1 MDLKALNP
9 NGNAFLVSFT
19 KAKKT
24 YKKFKKGWCLMGR
37 KTKEELK
44 EIRRTLHQYPE
55 LGFEETN
62 TSRYIKEFLIK
73 EGIEFKEF
81 AKTGVCGI
89 INGTKEG
96 NKKVIALRADIDG
109 LPMQDKKSCQYASK
123 VKGKMHACGH
133 DGHTTIL
140 LGAAKLLN
148 KNKDKFNGTVKLIF
162 EPAEETTGGAKVMI
176 SEGVLKDPAVDVMC
190 GLHVEEVL
198 DAGMI
203 MVKRGT
209 VNAASNPFT
218 ITIKGSG
225 GHGAYPD
232 TAVDPIVIASHVVTS
247 LQSIVSREI
256 KPVNPAVVTIGS
268 IHGGTAQN
276 IIPSEVKLG
285 GIIRTMTNEDRE
297 FAKRRLKEIV
307 NGICTT
313 FRGSAE
319 IEIEE
324 SYPCLYN
331 DDNMVEILEASA
343 KNIIGSENVKVQKN
357 PKLGV
362 ESFAYF
368 ANEVPSVFYFLGIR
382 NEEKGIIHSAHNSL
396 FDIDED
402 ALPIGVAIQCEVA
415 INYLTT

>member
-1 MDLKALNP
+1 MKN
-9 NGNAFLVSFT
+9 
-19 KAKKT
+19 
-24 YKKFKKGWCLMGR
+24 FKLEADNIKD
-37 KTKEELK
+37 ELK
-44 EIRRTLHQYPE
+44 QIRRTLHQYPE

-62 TSRYIKEFLIK
+62 TSKYIKEFLTK
-73 EGIEFKEF
+73 EGIEYIEF

-96 NKKVIALRADIDG
+96 NNKVIALRADIDG
-109 LPMQDKKSCQYASK
+109 LPIQDKKTCEYSSK

-140 LGAAKLLN
+140 LGTAKILN
-148 KNKDKFNGTVKLIF
+148 KHKDEFSGTVKLIF

-176 SEGVLKDPAVDVMC
+176 KEGVLENPKVDVMC
-190 GLHVEEVL
+190 GLHVEETI
-198 DAGMI
+198 DCGSI
-203 MVKRGT
+203 MVRKGT
-209 VNAASNPFT
+209 VNAASNPFN
-218 ITIKGSG
+218 ITIKGAG

-232 TAVDPIVIASHVVTS
+232 TAIDPIVIAGHVITS

-256 KPVNPAVVTIGS
+256 KPVNPSVVTIGS

-276 IIPSEVKLG
+276 IIPSEVKMS

-297 FAKRRLKEIV
+297 FAKQRLKEIV

-331 DDNMVEILEASA
+331 DDDMVDLLEKSAIEILGA
-343 KNIIGSENVKVQKN
+343 ENVKLQKN

-382 NEEKGIIHSAHNSL
+382 NEKKGIIHSAHNNL

-402 ALPIGVAIQCEVA
+402 ALPIGVAIQCEIA
-415 INYLTT
+415 LNYLTR

>member
-1 MDLKALNP
+1 MKNFNIEAHHIKD
-9 NGNAFLVSFT
+9 
-19 KAKKT
+19 
-24 YKKFKKGWCLMGR
+24 
-37 KTKEELK
+37 ELI

-62 TSRYIKEFLIK
+62 TSKFIKDFLRK
-73 EGIEFKEF
+73 EGIQFKEF
-81 AKTGVCGI
+81 AGTGVCGI
-89 INGTKEG
+89 IEGTKQGE
-96 NKKVIALRADIDG
+96 NKKVIGLRADIDG
-109 LPMQDKKSCQYASK
+109 LPMQDKKSCSYASK
-123 VKGKMHACGH
+123 VSGKMHACGH

-140 LGAAKLLN
+140 LGVAKLLN
-148 KNKDKFNGTVKLIF
+148 KNKDKFNGTIKLIF

-176 SEGVLKDPAVDVMC
+176 EEGVLTNPTVDVMC
-190 GLHVEEVL
+190 GLHVEETL

-203 MVKRGT
+203 MVRRGT
-209 VNAASNPFT
+209 VNAASNPFN

-232 TAVDPIVIASHVVTS
+232 TAVDPIVMASHVVTS

-256 KPVNPAVVTIGS
+256 KPVNPAVITIGS

-276 IIPSEVKLG
+276 IIPNEVKLG

-297 FAKRRLKEIV
+297 FAKLRLNEIV
-307 NGICTT
+307 NGVCTT

-331 DDNMVEILEASA
+331 DDDMVKILEDSA
-343 KNIIGSENVKVQKN
+343 KNIIGAENVKVQKN

-368 ANEVPSVFYFLGIR
+368 ANKVPSVFYFLGIR
-382 NEEKGIIHSAHNSL
+382 NEEKGIIHPAHNSL

-415 INYLTT
+415 MNYLTT

>member
-1 MDLKALNP
+1 MKNFNIEANNIKD
-9 NGNAFLVSFT
+9 
-19 KAKKT
+19 
-24 YKKFKKGWCLMGR
+24 
-37 KTKEELK
+37 ELI
-44 EIRRTLHQYPE
+44 EIRRNLHQYPE

-62 TSRYIKEFLIK
+62 TSKFIKDFLTR

-81 AKTGVCGI
+81 AGTGVCGVI
-89 INGTKEG
+89 KGTKEG
-96 NKKVIALRADIDG
+96 ENNKVIGLRADIDG
-109 LPMQDKKSCQYASK
+109 LPMQDKKGCSYASK
-123 VKGKMHACGH
+123 VTGKMHACGH

-140 LGAAKLLN
+140 LGVAKLLN
-148 KNKDKFNGTVKLIF
+148 KNKDKFNGIVKLIF
-162 EPAEETTGGAKVMI
+162 EPAEETTGGARVMI
-176 SEGVLKDPAVDVMC
+176 EEGVLTNPTVDVMC
-190 GLHVEEVL
+190 GLHVEETL

-203 MVKRGT
+203 MVRRGT
-209 VNAASNPFT
+209 VNAASNPFN

-232 TAVDPIVIASHVVTS
+232 TAIDPIVMASHVVTS

-256 KPVNPAVVTIGS
+256 KPVNPTVVTIGS

-276 IIPSEVKLG
+276 IIPNEVKLG

-297 FAKRRLKEIV
+297 FAKVRLKEIV

-331 DDNMVEILEASA
+331 DDNMVKILEDSA
-343 KNIIGSENVKVQKN
+343 KNIIGAENVKVQKN

-382 NEEKGIIHSAHNSL
+382 NEEKGIIHPAHNSL

>member
-1 MDLKALNP
+1 M
-9 NGNAFLVSFT
+9 
-19 KAKKT
+19 
-24 YKKFKKGWCLMGR
+24 KGFNIEANHI
-37 KTKEELK
+37 KDELI

-62 TSRYIKEFLIK
+62 TSKFIKDFLRK
-73 EGIEFKEF
+73 EGIQFKEF
-81 AKTGVCGI
+81 AGTGVCGI
-89 INGTKEG
+89 IEGTKEG
-96 NKKVIALRADIDG
+96 VNNKVIGLRADIDG
-109 LPMQDKKSCQYASK
+109 LPMQDKKVCSYASK
-123 VKGKMHACGH
+123 VSGKMHACGH

-176 SEGVLKDPAVDVMC
+176 EEGVLTNPTVDVMC
-190 GLHVEEVL
+190 GLHVEETL

-203 MVKRGT
+203 MVRRGT
-209 VNAASNPFT
+209 VNAASNPFN

-232 TAVDPIVIASHVVTS
+232 TAIDPIVMASHVVTS

-276 IIPSEVKLG
+276 IIPNEVKLG

-297 FAKRRLKEIV
+297 FAKARLKEIV

-331 DDNMVEILEASA
+331 DDNMVKILEDSA
-343 KNIIGSENVKVQKN
+343 INIIGSENVKVQKN

-368 ANEVPSVFYFLGIR
+368 ANKVPSVFYFLGIR
-382 NEEKGIIHSAHNSL
+382 NEEKGIVHPAHNSL

-415 INYLTT
+415 MNYLTS

>member
-1 MDLKALNP
+1 MKNFNLEAHNI
-9 NGNAFLVSFT
+9 
-19 KAKKT
+19 
-24 YKKFKKGWCLMGR
+24 
-37 KTKEELK
+37 KEELK

-140 LGAAKLLN
+140 LGVAKILN
-148 KNKDKFNGTVKLIF
+148 KYKAEFSGTVKLIF

-176 SEGVLKDPAVDVMC
+176 EEGVLENPKVDVMC
-190 GLHVEEVL
+190 GLHVEETI
-198 DAGMI
+198 DCGTI
-203 MVKRGT
+203 MVKKGT
-209 VNAASNPFT
+209 VNAASNPFS
-218 ITIKGSG
+218 ITIKGAG

-232 TAVDPIVIASHVVTS
+232 TAIDPIVIASHVVTS
-247 LQSIVSREI
+247 LQGIVSREI

-276 IIPSEVKLG
+276 IIPS
-285 GIIRTMTNEDRE
+285 
-297 FAKRRLKEIV
+297 
-307 NGICTT
+307 
-313 FRGSAE
+313 
-319 IEIEE
+319 
-324 SYPCLYN
+324 
-331 DDNMVEILEASA
+331 
-343 KNIIGSENVKVQKN
+343 
-357 PKLGV
+357 
-362 ESFAYF
+362 
-368 ANEVPSVFYFLGIR
+368 
-382 NEEKGIIHSAHNSL
+382 
-396 FDIDED
+396 
-402 ALPIGVAIQCEVA
+402 
-415 INYLTT
+415 

>member
-1 MDLKALNP
+1 MKNFNIEANHIKD
-9 NGNAFLVSFT
+9 
-19 KAKKT
+19 
-24 YKKFKKGWCLMGR
+24 
-37 KTKEELK
+37 ELI

-62 TSRYIKEFLIK
+62 TSKFIKDFLTK
-73 EGIEFKEF
+73 EGITFKEF
-81 AKTGVCGI
+81 AGTGVCGI
-89 INGTKEG
+89 IEGTKEG
-96 NKKVIALRADIDG
+96 ENKKVIGLRADIDG
-109 LPMQDKKSCQYASK
+109 LPMQDKKSCSYASK
-123 VKGKMHACGH
+123 VSGKMHACGH

-140 LGAAKLLN
+140 LGSAKLLN
-148 KNKDKFNGTVKLIF
+148 KNKDKFNGTIKLIF
-162 EPAEETTGGAKVMI
+162 EPAEETTGGARVMI
-176 SEGVLKDPAVDVMC
+176 EEGVLTNPNVDVMC
-190 GLHVEEVL
+190 GLHVEETL

-203 MVKRGT
+203 MVRRGT
-209 VNAASNPFT
+209 VNAASNPFN

-232 TAVDPIVIASHVVTS
+232 TAVDSIVMASHVVTS

-276 IIPSEVKLG
+276 IIPNEVKLS

-297 FAKRRLKEIV
+297 FAKLRLKEIV
-307 NGICTT
+307 NGVCTT

-331 DDNMVEILEASA
+331 DDDMVKILEDSA
-343 KNIIGSENVKVQKN
+343 KNIIGAENVKVQKN

-368 ANEVPSVFYFLGIR
+368 ANKVPSVFYFLGIR
-382 NEEKGIIHSAHNSL
+382 NEEKGIIYPAHNSL

-415 INYLTT
+415 MNYLTT

>member
-1 MDLKALNP
+1 MKNFNIEAN
-9 NGNAFLVSFT
+9 NI
-19 KAKKT
+19 
-24 YKKFKKGWCLMGR
+24 
-37 KTKEELK
+37 KEELI
-44 EIRRTLHQYPE
+44 EVRRTLHQYPE

-62 TSRYIKEFLIK
+62 TSKFIKEFLTK

-81 AKTGVCGI
+81 AGTGVCGI
-89 INGTKEG
+89 IKGTKEG
-96 NKKVIALRADIDG
+96 INNKVIGLRADIDG
-109 LPMQDKKSCQYASK
+109 LPMQDKKSCSYASK
-123 VKGKMHACGH
+123 INGKMHACGH

-203 MVKRGT
+203 MVRRGT

-232 TAVDPIVIASHVVTS
+232 TAVDSIVMASHVVTS

>member
-1 MDLKALNP
+1 MKNFNIEANHIKD
-9 NGNAFLVSFT
+9 
-19 KAKKT
+19 
-24 YKKFKKGWCLMGR
+24 
-37 KTKEELK
+37 ELI

-62 TSRYIKEFLIK
+62 TSKFIKDFLTK
-73 EGIEFKEF
+73 EGITFKEF
-81 AKTGVCGI
+81 AGTGVCGI
-89 INGTKEG
+89 IEGTKEG
-96 NKKVIALRADIDG
+96 ENKKVIGLRADIDG
-109 LPMQDKKSCQYASK
+109 LPMQDKKSCSYASK
-123 VKGKMHACGH
+123 ISGKMHACGH

-148 KNKDKFNGTVKLIF
+148 KNKDKFNGTIKLIF

-176 SEGVLKDPAVDVMC
+176 EEGVLTNPNVDVMC
-190 GLHVEEVL
+190 GLHVEETL

-203 MVKRGT
+203 MVRRGT
-209 VNAASNPFT
+209 VNAASNPFN

-232 TAVDPIVIASHVVTS
+232 TAIDPIVMASHVVTS

-276 IIPSEVKLG
+276 IIPNEVKLG

-297 FAKRRLKEIV
+297 FAKLRLKEIV
-307 NGICTT
+307 NGVCTT

-331 DDNMVEILEASA
+331 DDDMVKILEDSA
-343 KNIIGSENVKVQKN
+343 KNIIGTENVKVQKN

-368 ANEVPSVFYFLGIR
+368 ANKVPSVFYFLGIR
-382 NEEKGIIHSAHNSL
+382 NEEKGIIYPAHNSL

-415 INYLTT
+415 MNYLTT

>member
-1 MDLKALNP
+1 MKNFNIEANNIKD
-9 NGNAFLVSFT
+9 
-19 KAKKT
+19 
-24 YKKFKKGWCLMGR
+24 
-37 KTKEELK
+37 ELI
-44 EIRRTLHQYPE
+44 EIRRTSHQYPE

-62 TSRYIKEFLIK
+62 TSKFIKDFLTR

-81 AKTGVCGI
+81 AGTGVCGVI
-89 INGTKEG
+89 KGTKEG
-96 NKKVIALRADIDG
+96 ENNKVIGLRADIDG
-109 LPMQDKKSCQYASK
+109 LPMQDKKGCSYASK
-123 VKGKMHACGH
+123 VTGKMHACGH

-140 LGAAKLLN
+140 LGVAKLLN
-148 KNKDKFNGTVKLIF
+148 KNKDKFNGIVKLIF
-162 EPAEETTGGAKVMI
+162 EPAEETTGGARVMI
-176 SEGVLKDPAVDVMC
+176 EEGVLTNPTVDVMC
-190 GLHVEEVL
+190 GLHVEETL

-203 MVKRGT
+203 MVRRGT
-209 VNAASNPFT
+209 VNAASNPFN

-232 TAVDPIVIASHVVTS
+232 TAIDPIVMASHVVTS

-256 KPVNPAVVTIGS
+256 KPVNPTVVTIGS

-276 IIPSEVKLG
+276 IIPNEVKLG

-297 FAKRRLKEIV
+297 FAKVRLKEIV

-331 DDNMVEILEASA
+331 DDNMVKILEDSA
-343 KNIIGSENVKVQKN
+343 KNIIGAENVKVQKN

-382 NEEKGIIHSAHNSL
+382 NEEKGIIHPAHNSL

>member
-1 MDLKALNP
+1 M
-9 NGNAFLVSFT
+9 
-19 KAKKT
+19 
-24 YKKFKKGWCLMGR
+24 KGFNIEANHI
-37 KTKEELK
+37 KDELI

-62 TSRYIKEFLIK
+62 TSKFIKDFLRK
-73 EGIEFKEF
+73 EGIQFKEF
-81 AKTGVCGI
+81 AGTGVCGI
-89 INGTKEG
+89 IEGTKEG
-96 NKKVIALRADIDG
+96 VNNKVIGLRADIDG
-109 LPMQDKKSCQYASK
+109 LPMQDKKVCSYASK
-123 VKGKMHACGH
+123 VSGKMHACGH

-176 SEGVLKDPAVDVMC
+176 EEGVLTNPTVDVMC
-190 GLHVEEVL
+190 GLHVEETL

-203 MVKRGT
+203 MVRRGT
-209 VNAASNPFT
+209 VNAASNPFN

-232 TAVDPIVIASHVVTS
+232 TAIDPIVMASHVVTS

-276 IIPSEVKLG
+276 IIPNEVKLG

-297 FAKRRLKEIV
+297 FAKARLKEIV

-331 DDNMVEILEASA
+331 DDNMVKILEDSA
-343 KNIIGSENVKVQKN
+343 KSIIGAENVKVQKN

-368 ANEVPSVFYFLGIR
+368 ANKVPSVFYFLGIR
-382 NEEKGIIHSAHNSL
+382 NEEKGIVHPAHNSL

-415 INYLTT
+415 MNYLTT

>member
-1 MDLKALNP
+1 MKNFNIEANNIKD
-9 NGNAFLVSFT
+9 
-19 KAKKT
+19 
-24 YKKFKKGWCLMGR
+24 
-37 KTKEELK
+37 ELI

-55 LGFEETN
+55 LGFEENN
-62 TSRYIKEFLIK
+62 TSKFIKDFLTK
-73 EGIEFKEF
+73 EGITFKEF
-81 AKTGVCGI
+81 AGTGVCGI
-89 INGTKEG
+89 IEGTKEG
-96 NKKVIALRADIDG
+96 ENKKVIGLRADIDG
-109 LPMQDKKSCQYASK
+109 LPMQDKKSCSYASK
-123 VKGKMHACGH
+123 ISGKMHACGH

-148 KNKDKFNGTVKLIF
+148 KNKDKFNGTIKLIF

-176 SEGVLKDPAVDVMC
+176 EEGVLTNPNVDVMC
-190 GLHVEEVL
+190 GLHVEETL

-203 MVKRGT
+203 MVRRGT
-209 VNAASNPFT
+209 VNAASNPFN

-232 TAVDPIVIASHVVTS
+232 TAVDPIVMASHVVTS

-276 IIPSEVKLG
+276 IIPNEVKLG

-297 FAKRRLKEIV
+297 FAKLRLKEIV
-307 NGICTT
+307 NGVCTT

-331 DDNMVEILEASA
+331 DDDMVKILEDSA
-343 KNIIGSENVKVQKN
+343 KNIIGAENVKVQKN

-368 ANEVPSVFYFLGIR
+368 ANKVPSVFYFLGIR
-382 NEEKGIIHSAHNSL
+382 NEEKGIIYPAHNSL

-415 INYLTT
+415 MNYLTT

>member
-1 MDLKALNP
+1 MKNFNIEANHIKD
-9 NGNAFLVSFT
+9 
-19 KAKKT
+19 
-24 YKKFKKGWCLMGR
+24 
-37 KTKEELK
+37 ELI

-62 TSRYIKEFLIK
+62 TSKFIKDFLTK
-73 EGIEFKEF
+73 EGITFKEF
-81 AKTGVCGI
+81 AGTGVCGI
-89 INGTKEG
+89 IEGTKEG
-96 NKKVIALRADIDG
+96 ENKKVIGLRADIDG
-109 LPMQDKKSCQYASK
+109 LPMQDKKSCSYASK
-123 VKGKMHACGH
+123 ISGKMHACGH

-148 KNKDKFNGTVKLIF
+148 KNKDKFNGTIKLIF

-176 SEGVLKDPAVDVMC
+176 EEGVLTNPNVDVMC
-190 GLHVEEVL
+190 GLHVEETL

-203 MVKRGT
+203 MVRRGT
-209 VNAASNPFT
+209 VNAASNPFN

-232 TAVDPIVIASHVVTS
+232 TAVDPIVMASHVVTS

-268 IHGGTAQN
+268 IHGGT
-276 IIPSEVKLG
+276 
-285 GIIRTMTNEDRE
+285 MTNEDRE
-297 FAKRRLKEIV
+297 FAKLRLKEIV
-307 NGICTT
+307 NGVCTT

-331 DDNMVEILEASA
+331 DDDMVKILEESA
-343 KNIIGSENVKVQKN
+343 KNIIGTENIKVQKN

-368 ANEVPSVFYFLGIR
+368 ANKVPSVFYFLGIR
-382 NEEKGIIHSAHNSL
+382 NEEKGIIYPEHNSL

-415 INYLTT
+415 MNYLTT

>member
-1 MDLKALNP
+1 MKN
-9 NGNAFLVSFT
+9 
-19 KAKKT
+19 
-24 YKKFKKGWCLMGR
+24 FKLEADNIKD
-37 KTKEELK
+37 ELK
-44 EIRRTLHQYPE
+44 QIRRTLHQYPE

-62 TSRYIKEFLIK
+62 TSKYIKEFLTK
-73 EGIEFKEF
+73 EGIEYTEF

-96 NKKVIALRADIDG
+96 NNKVIALRADIDG
-109 LPMQDKKSCQYASK
+109 LPIQDKKTCEYSSK

-140 LGAAKLLN
+140 LGTAKILN
-148 KNKDKFNGTVKLIF
+148 KHKDEFSGTVKLIF
-162 EPAEETTGGAKVMI
+162 EPAEETTGGAKEMI
-176 SEGVLKDPAVDVMC
+176 KEGVLENPKVDVMC
-190 GLHVEEVL
+190 GLHVEETI
-198 DAGMI
+198 DCGSI
-203 MVKRGT
+203 MVRKGT
-209 VNAASNPFT
+209 VNAASNPFN
-218 ITIKGSG
+218 ITIKGAG

-232 TAVDPIVIASHVVTS
+232 TAIDPIVIAGHVITS

-256 KPVNPAVVTIGS
+256 KPVNPSVVTIGS

-276 IIPSEVKLG
+276 IIPSEVKMS

-297 FAKRRLKEIV
+297 FAKQRLKEIV

-331 DDNMVEILEASA
+331 DDDMVDLLEKSAIEIL
-343 KNIIGSENVKVQKN
+343 GVENVKLQKN

-382 NEEKGIIHSAHNSL
+382 NEKKGIIHSAHNNL

-402 ALPIGVAIQCEVA
+402 ALPIGVAIQCEIAV
-415 INYLTT
+415 NYLTR

>member
-1 MDLKALNP
+1 MKNFNIEANDIKD
-9 NGNAFLVSFT
+9 
-19 KAKKT
+19 
-24 YKKFKKGWCLMGR
+24 
-37 KTKEELK
+37 ELI

-62 TSRYIKEFLIK
+62 TSKFIKDFLRK
-73 EGIEFKEF
+73 EGIQFKEF
-81 AKTGVCGI
+81 AGTGVCGI
-89 INGTKEG
+89 IEGTKEG
-96 NKKVIALRADIDG
+96 ENKKVIGLRADIDG
-109 LPMQDKKSCQYASK
+109 LPMQDKKSCSYASK
-123 VKGKMHACGH
+123 VSGKMHACGH

-148 KNKDKFNGTVKLIF
+148 KNKNKFNGTVKLIF

-176 SEGVLKDPAVDVMC
+176 EEGVLTNPTVDVMC
-190 GLHVEEVL
+190 GLHVEETL
-198 DAGMI
+198 DVGMI
-203 MVKRGT
+203 MVRRGT
-209 VNAASNPFT
+209 VNAASNPFN

-232 TAVDPIVIASHVVTS
+232 TAVDPIVTASHVVTS

-276 IIPSEVKLG
+276 IIPNEVKLS

-297 FAKRRLKEIV
+297 FAKIRLKEIV
-307 NGICTT
+307 NGVCTT

-331 DDNMVEILEASA
+331 DDNMVKILEDSA
-343 KNIIGSENVKVQKN
+343 QNVIGTENVKVQKN

-368 ANEVPSVFYFLGIR
+368 ANKVPSVFYFLGIR
-382 NEEKGIIHSAHNSL
+382 NEEKGIIHPAHNSL

-415 INYLTT
+415 MNYLTT

>member
-1 MDLKALNP
+1 MKNFNIEANNIKD
-9 NGNAFLVSFT
+9 
-19 KAKKT
+19 
-24 YKKFKKGWCLMGR
+24 
-37 KTKEELK
+37 ELI
-44 EIRRTLHQYPE
+44 EIRRNLHQYPE

-62 TSRYIKEFLIK
+62 TSKFIKDFLTR

-81 AKTGVCGI
+81 AGTGVCGVI
-89 INGTKEG
+89 KGTKEG
-96 NKKVIALRADIDG
+96 ENNKVIGLRADIDG
-109 LPMQDKKSCQYASK
+109 LPMQDKKSCSYASK
-123 VKGKMHACGH
+123 VTGKMHACGH

-140 LGAAKLLN
+140 LGVAKLLN
-148 KNKDKFNGTVKLIF
+148 KNKDKFNGIVKLIF
-162 EPAEETTGGAKVMI
+162 EPAEETTGGARVMI
-176 SEGVLKDPAVDVMC
+176 EEGVLTNPTVDVMC
-190 GLHVEEVL
+190 GLHVEETL

-203 MVKRGT
+203 MVRRGT
-209 VNAASNPFT
+209 VNAASNPFN

-232 TAVDPIVIASHVVTS
+232 TAIDPIVMASHVVTS

-256 KPVNPAVVTIGS
+256 KPVNPTVVTIGS

-276 IIPSEVKLG
+276 IIPNEVKLG

-297 FAKRRLKEIV
+297 FAKVRLKEIV

-331 DDNMVEILEASA
+331 DDNMVKILEDSA
-343 KNIIGSENVKVQKN
+343 KNIIGAENVKVQKN

-382 NEEKGIIHSAHNSL
+382 NEEKGIIHPAHNSL

>member
-1 MDLKALNP
+1 MKNFNLEAHNI
-9 NGNAFLVSFT
+9 
-19 KAKKT
+19 
-24 YKKFKKGWCLMGR
+24 
-37 KTKEELK
+37 KEELK

-55 LGFEETN
+55 LGFEEAN

-140 LGAAKLLN
+140 LGVAKILN
-148 KNKDKFNGTVKLIF
+148 KYKAEFSGTVKLIF

-176 SEGVLKDPAVDVMC
+176 EEWVLENPKVDVMC
-190 GLHVEEVL
+190 GLHVEETI
-198 DAGMI
+198 DCGTI
-203 MVKRGT
+203 MVKKGT
-209 VNAASNPFT
+209 VNAASNPFS
-218 ITIKGSG
+218 ITIKGAG

-232 TAVDPIVIASHVVTS
+232 TAIDPIVIASHVVTS
-247 LQSIVSREI
+247 LQGIVSREI

-276 IIPSEVKLG
+276 IIPSEVKLA
-285 GIIRTMTNEDRE
+285 GIIRTMTMEDRE

-307 NGICTT
+307 NGVCAT

-331 DDNMVEILEASA
+331 DDDMVELLEKSA
-343 KNIIGSENVKVQKN
+343 KEVIGEENVKLQKN

-382 NEEKGIIHSAHNSL
+382 NEKKGIIYPAHNSL

-402 ALPIGVAIQCEVA
+402 ALPIGVAIQCEIAV
-415 INYLTT
+415 NYLTR

>member
-1 MDLKALNP
+1 MKNFNIEANEI
-9 NGNAFLVSFT
+9 
-19 KAKKT
+19 
-24 YKKFKKGWCLMGR
+24 
-37 KTKEELK
+37 KEELI

-55 LGFEETN
+55 LGFQETN
-62 TSRYIKEFLIK
+62 TSKFIKDFLIK
-73 EGIEFKEF
+73 EGIEFEEF
-81 AKTGVCGI
+81 AGTGVCGI
-89 INGTKEG
+89 IKGTKEG
-96 NKKVIALRADIDG
+96 ENNKVIGLRADIDG
-109 LPMQDKKSCQYASK
+109 LPMQDKKSCSYASK
-123 VKGKMHACGH
+123 VSGRMHACGH

-148 KNKDKFNGTVKLIF
+148 KNKDKFNGTIKLIF
-162 EPAEETTGGAKVMI
+162 EPAEETTGGARVMI
-176 SEGVLKDPAVDVMC
+176 EEGVLTNPNVDVMC
-190 GLHVEEVL
+190 GLHVEETL

-203 MVKRGT
+203 MVRRGT

-297 FAKRRLKEIV
+297 FAKLRLKEIV
-307 NGICTT
+307 NGVCTA
-313 FRGSAE
+313 FRGSAD

-331 DDNMVEILEASA
+331 DDDMVKVLEDSA
-343 KNIIGSENVKVQKN
+343 KNIIGAENVKVQKD

-382 NEEKGIIHSAHNSL
+382 NEEKGIIHPAHNSL

>member
-1 MDLKALNP
+1 
-9 NGNAFLVSFT
+9 
-19 KAKKT
+19 
-24 YKKFKKGWCLMGR
+24 
-37 KTKEELK
+37 
-44 EIRRTLHQYPE
+44 
-55 LGFEETN
+55 
-62 TSRYIKEFLIK
+62 
-73 EGIEFKEF
+73 
-81 AKTGVCGI
+81 
-89 INGTKEG
+89 
-96 NKKVIALRADIDG
+96 
-109 LPMQDKKSCQYASK
+109 MQDKKSCSYASK
-123 VKGKMHACGH
+123 VSGKMHACGH

-148 KNKDKFNGTVKLIF
+148 KNKDKFNGTIKLIF
-162 EPAEETTGGAKVMI
+162 EPAEETTGGARVMI
-176 SEGVLKDPAVDVMC
+176 EEGVLTNPNVDVMC
-190 GLHVEEVL
+190 GLHVEETL

-203 MVKRGT
+203 MVRRGT
-209 VNAASNPFT
+209 VNAASNPFN

-232 TAVDPIVIASHVVTS
+232 TAVDSIVMASHVVTS

-276 IIPSEVKLG
+276 IIPNEVKLS

-297 FAKRRLKEIV
+297 FAKLRLKEIV
-307 NGICTT
+307 NGVCTT

-331 DDNMVEILEASA
+331 DDDMVKILEDSA
-343 KNIIGSENVKVQKN
+343 KNIIGAENVKVQKN

-368 ANEVPSVFYFLGIR
+368 ANKVPSVFYFLGIR
-382 NEEKGIIHSAHNSL
+382 NEEKGIIYPAHNSL

-415 INYLTT
+415 MNYLTT

>member
-1 MDLKALNP
+1 MKNFNIANHIKD
-9 NGNAFLVSFT
+9 
-19 KAKKT
+19 
-24 YKKFKKGWCLMGR
+24 
-37 KTKEELK
+37 ELI

-62 TSRYIKEFLIK
+62 TSKFIKDFLTK
-73 EGIEFKEF
+73 EGITFKEF
-81 AKTGVCGI
+81 AGTGVCGI
-89 INGTKEG
+89 IEGTKEG
-96 NKKVIALRADIDG
+96 ENKKVIGLRADIDG
-109 LPMQDKKSCQYASK
+109 LPMQDKKSCSYASK
-123 VKGKMHACGH
+123 ISGKMHACGH

-148 KNKDKFNGTVKLIF
+148 KNKDKFNGTIKLIF

-176 SEGVLKDPAVDVMC
+176 EEGVSTNPNVDVMC
-190 GLHVEEVL
+190 GLHVEETL

-203 MVKRGT
+203 MVRRGT
-209 VNAASNPFT
+209 VNAASNPFN

-232 TAVDPIVIASHVVTS
+232 TAVDPIVMASHVVTS

-276 IIPSEVKLG
+276 IIPNEVKLG

-297 FAKRRLKEIV
+297 FAKLRLKEIV
-307 NGICTT
+307 NGVCTT

-331 DDNMVEILEASA
+331 DDDMVKILENSA
-343 KNIIGSENVKVQKN
+343 KNIIGAENVKVQKN

-368 ANEVPSVFYFLGIR
+368 ANKVPSVFYFLGIR
-382 NEEKGIIHSAHNSL
+382 NEEKGIIYPAHNSL

-415 INYLTT
+415 MNYLTT

>member
-1 MDLKALNP
+1 MKNFNIEANHIKD
-9 NGNAFLVSFT
+9 
-19 KAKKT
+19 
-24 YKKFKKGWCLMGR
+24 
-37 KTKEELK
+37 ELI

-62 TSRYIKEFLIK
+62 TSKFIKDFLTK
-73 EGIEFKEF
+73 EGITFKEF
-81 AKTGVCGI
+81 AGTGVCGI
-89 INGTKEG
+89 IEGTKEG
-96 NKKVIALRADIDG
+96 ENKKVIGLRADIDG
-109 LPMQDKKSCQYASK
+109 LPMQDKKSCSYASK
-123 VKGKMHACGH
+123 ISGKMHACGH

-148 KNKDKFNGTVKLIF
+148 KNKDKFNGTIKLIF
-162 EPAEETTGGAKVMI
+162 EPAEETTGGAKVMME
-176 SEGVLKDPAVDVMC
+176 EGVLTNPNVDVMC
-190 GLHVEEVL
+190 GLHVEETL

-203 MVKRGT
+203 MVRRGT
-209 VNAASNPFT
+209 VNAASNPFN

-232 TAVDPIVIASHVVTS
+232 TAVDPIVMASHVVTS

-276 IIPSEVKLG
+276 IIPNEVKLG

-297 FAKRRLKEIV
+297 FAKLRLKEIV
-307 NGICTT
+307 NGVCTT

-331 DDNMVEILEASA
+331 DDDMVKILEESA
-343 KNIIGSENVKVQKN
+343 KNIIGTENIKVQKN

-368 ANEVPSVFYFLGIR
+368 ANKVPSVFYFLGIR
-382 NEEKGIIHSAHNSL
+382 NEEKGIIYPAHNSL

-415 INYLTT
+415 MNYLTT